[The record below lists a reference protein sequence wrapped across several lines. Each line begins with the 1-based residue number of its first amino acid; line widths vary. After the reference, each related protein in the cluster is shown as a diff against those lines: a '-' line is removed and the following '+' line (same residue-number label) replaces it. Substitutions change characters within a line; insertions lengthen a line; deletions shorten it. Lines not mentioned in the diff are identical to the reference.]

1 MTIPRGQYKSLD
13 ASMSINNRIIAPVA
27 VGQALGSVQVKLG
40 DEIIAEQPLV
50 SLNAVGEGSF
60 WQRITD
66 EALLY
71 FE

>member
-13 ASMSINNRIIAPVA
+13 ASMSINNRIIAPVEA
-27 VGQALGSVQVKLG
+27 GQPLGTVQVKLG
-40 DEIIAEQPLV
+40 DEIVAEQPLV
-50 SLNAVGEGSF
+50 SLNAIGEGSI

>member
-1 MTIPRGQYKSLD
+1 
-13 ASMSINNRIIAPVA
+13 MSINNRIIAPVA
-27 VGQALGSVQVKLG
+27 AGQPLGSVQVKLG
-40 DEIIAEQPLV
+40 EEIVAEQTLV
-50 SLNAVGEGSF
+50 SLTDIGEGSF